1 MLVNNNGH
9 NYPAEVRVLSLDDVK
24 SLFDSLPLPEKEKFL
39 GETLSDLPA
48 ESQMKIL
55 GKQMGESGL
64 IVVMGGS
71 NCSVNTELCIQIQNA
86 PNLDVEGIIEAVVAR
101 RQRDRSGKG

>member
-1 MLVNNNGH
+1 MLDINGQH
-9 NYPAEVRVLSLDDVK
+9 YPSEVRVLSLDDVK

-64 IVVMGGS
+64 VVVMGGS
-71 NCSVNTELCIQIQNA
+71 NCCVNTDLCIQIQNA
-86 PNLDVEGIIEAVVAR
+86 PNLDVEGIIEAVIAR